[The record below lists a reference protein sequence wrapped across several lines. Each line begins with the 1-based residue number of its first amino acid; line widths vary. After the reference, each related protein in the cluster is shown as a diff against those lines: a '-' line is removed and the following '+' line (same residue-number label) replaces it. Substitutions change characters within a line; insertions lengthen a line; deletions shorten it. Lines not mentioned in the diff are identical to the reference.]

1 MRTTEPI
8 GVNDM
13 TEQSAKATT
22 VASFH
27 SELLAASEK
36 TQRQISEEVGLE
48 SPNLITMFKNGTSM
62 LPINRIASLAK
73 ALNTD
78 PVHLLRVVMS
88 EYSPDSWAAIEQ
100 NMRGVVL
107 TANELELVRKFRVAT
122 ANNDP
127 RPVSLNLK
135 PGTVFT
141 LVTESV

>member
-1 MRTTEPI
+1 
-8 GVNDM
+8 M
-13 TEQSAKATT
+13 TEQTESVTT
-22 VASFH
+22 VASLLC
-27 SELLAASEK
+27 ELLAASKK